1 MKLSV
6 IIVNYN
12 VEFFLEQCLNSVYA
26 ALKHVE
32 GEVFVVD
39 NNSIDGSLDM
49 VAEKFPQVHLIAN
62 KDNVG
67 FSKANNQALKIAKGT
82 YHLLLNPDTIVEED
96 TFLKVVNFMDTH
108 PDAGGLGVKMIDGKG
123 YFLPESKRGL
133 PTPKDAFYKIFGLS
147 RLFPKSKR
155 FGRYHLSYLDKDQ
168 THEIEILSGAFM
180 LMRKDVLD
188 KVGLLD
194 EAFFMYGE
202 DIDLSYRIVLGG
214 YKNYYYPE
222 TRIIHY
228 KGESTKKS
236 SVNYVFVFYNAMIIF
251 ARKHFSSKNAR
262 IYSFLINL
270 AIYFRAGVALLNRG
284 VKRLTIPL
292 IDYGLIILGLFF
304 IAYQYQQI
312 EDIIIPTNLLNY
324 GLPIYGLVWFLSQLF
339 AGGYDKPVKLLKNAL
354 GAFVGTGIIL
364 MIYALLSKEYQFS
377 RLIILIGGI
386 WVLFYYLFS
395 RGLLH
400 FVAGESYR
408 IGGSKNK
415 RFVIVGELSEVERVS
430 QLLKQTNSKVQS
442 VVYVSHNDAKETDA
456 FVGTINQL
464 DQVIDI
470 QKIDEVIF
478 CAKNISAATIIS
490 KMLEL
495 EGSKLDFK
503 IAQPETSFLI
513 GSNSIDSKG
522 DLYVMDINKIN
533 KPANRRNKR
542 LADVLVS
549 LFAVI
554 LSPVLVWFF
563 SNKGQWY
570 KNMIDIFRGKLSFV
584 GYAPIHHV
592 SNLKLPK
599 IKRGILSASLMVEEV
614 DLDDDAISRLNLI
627 YAKNHNLL
635 LDLKLIFQHAK
646 RWDHKAG

>member
-39 NNSIDGSLDM
+39 NNSIDGSLEM
-49 VAEKFPQVHLIAN
+49 VAEKFPNVQLIAN
-62 KDNVG
+62 KDNAG
-67 FSKANNQALKIAKGT
+67 FSKANNQALKIAKGE

-96 TFLKVVNFMDTH
+96 TFQKVVQFMDEH

-123 YFLPESKRGL
+123 NFLPESKRGL

-147 RLFPKSKR
+147 RLFPKTKR
-155 FGRYHLSYLDKDQ
+155 FGRYHLSYLDKDK

-180 LMRKDVLD
+180 LMRKEALD

-251 ARKHFSSKNAR
+251 AKKHFSSKNAR

-270 AIYFRAGVALLNRG
+270 AIYFRAGVALANRA
-284 VKRLTIPL
+284 VKKLTIPV
-292 IDYGLIILGLFF
+292 IDYAVILLGLFL
-304 IAYQYQQI
+304 IAYEYQVL
-312 EDIIIPTNLLNY
+312 EEVVIPANLLNV
-324 GLPIYGLVWFLSQLF
+324 GLPIYTFVWFLAQLF
-339 AGGYDKPVKLLKNAL
+339 SGGYDKPVKLGKNIL
-354 GAFVGTGIIL
+354 GSVIGTGIIL
-364 MIYALLSKEYQFS
+364 MIYALLSKDYQFS

-386 WVLFYYLFS
+386 WVLVYYLLS
-395 RGLLH
+395 RLLLH
-400 FVAGESYR
+400 FALGEHYR

-415 RFVIVGELSEVERVS
+415 RFVIVGEATESERVS
-430 QLLKQTNSKVQS
+430 QLLKQTNSKIQS
-442 VVYVSHNDAKETDA
+442 IVYLSHTNEKLGDNY
-456 FVGTINQL
+456 VGTINQL

-478 CAKNISAATIIS
+478 CAKNITAATIIS

-513 GSNSIDSKG
+513 GSNSIDSQG
-522 DLYVMDINKIN
+522 DLYVMDINRIN

-542 LADVLVS
+542 LMDFILS
-549 LFAVI
+549 LFALL
-554 LSPVLVWFF
+554 LSPILVWIFKSKKNYF
-563 SNKGQWY
+563 
-570 KNMIDIFRGKLSFV
+570 KNMLGMITGKLSFV
-584 GYAPIHHV
+584 GYAPIQHV

-599 IKRGILSASLMVEEV
+599 IKKGVLSTIYMVNER
-614 DLDDDAISRLNLI
+614 DLDADAISRLNLI
-627 YAKNHNLL
+627 YAKNHSLMM
-635 LDLKLIFQHAK
+635 DLRIIFKNFKL
-646 RWDHKAG
+646 WDSSQ

>member
-26 ALKHVE
+26 ALAHVD

-39 NNSIDGSLDM
+39 NNSIDGSLEM
-49 VAEKFPQVHLIAN
+49 VAEKFPDAQLIAN

-67 FSKANNQALKIAKGT
+67 FSKANNQALRIAKGD

-96 TFLKVVNFMDTH
+96 TFAKVVEFMDAH

-123 YFLPESKRGL
+123 NFLPESKRGL

-147 RLFPKSKR
+147 RLFPKTKR
-155 FGRYHLSYLDKDQ
+155 FGRYHLSYLDKDDV
-168 THEIEILSGAFM
+168 HEIEILSGAFM
-180 LMRKDVLD
+180 LMRKEALD

-214 YKNYYYPE
+214 YKNYYFPK

-251 ARKHFSSKNAR
+251 AKKHFSSKNAR

-270 AIYFRAGVALLNRG
+270 AIYFRAGVALLNRA

-292 IDYGLIILGLFF
+292 IDYALILLGLFL
-304 IAYQYQQI
+304 IAAQYQRI
-312 EDIIIPTNLLNY
+312 EEIIIPENLLNY
-324 GLPIYGLVWFLSQLF
+324 GLPIYGLVWFLTQIF
-339 AGGYDKPVKLLKNAL
+339 TGGYDKPVKLLKNSV
-354 GAFVGTGIIL
+354 GAAIGTGVIL

-377 RLIILIGGI
+377 RLIILIGGA
-386 WVLFYYLFS
+386 WVLVYYLLS
-395 RGLLH
+395 RFALH
-400 FVAGESYR
+400 FLGGEAYR

-415 RFVIVGELSEVERVS
+415 RFVIVGEIEEGERVS

-442 VVYVSHNDAKETDA
+442 VVFLSHTDTKESDKY
-456 FVGTINQL
+456 VGTINQL

-490 KMLEL
+490 IMLQL

-513 GSNSIDSKG
+513 GSNSIDSQG

-542 LADVLVS
+542 IVDFTIALFALLLSPILIWAMKNKRRYFRNMFDVLR
-549 LFAVI
+549 
-554 LSPVLVWFF
+554 
-563 SNKGQWY
+563 GQ
-570 KNMIDIFRGKLSFV
+570 LSFV
-584 GYAPIHHV
+584 GYAPIQHS

-599 IKRGILSASLMVEEV
+599 IKRGILSAQLMVNETQ
-614 DLDDDAISRLNLI
+614 LDDDAISRLNLI
-627 YAKNHNLL
+627 YAKNHSHLM
-635 LDLKLIFQHAK
+635 DLKIIFKHFR
-646 RWDHKAG
+646 RWDSQ

>member
-12 VEFFLEQCLNSVYA
+12 VEFFLEQCLNSVYT
-26 ALKHVE
+26 ALAHVE

-39 NNSIDGSLDM
+39 NNSIDGSLAM

-62 KDNVG
+62 KDNAG
-67 FSKANNQALKIAKGT
+67 FSKANNQALRIAKGD
-82 YHLLLNPDTIVEED
+82 YHLLLNPDTIVEEA
-96 TFLKVVNFMDTH
+96 TFLKVVAFMDAH

-123 YFLPESKRGL
+123 NFLPESKRGL

-147 RLFPKSKR
+147 RLFPRSKR

-168 THEIEILSGAFM
+168 LHEIEILSGAFM
-180 LMRKDVLD
+180 LMRKETLD

-214 YKNYYYPE
+214 YKNYYFPD

-228 KGESTKKS
+228 KGESTRKS

-251 ARKHFSSKNAR
+251 AKKHFSSKNAR

-270 AIYFRAGVALLNRG
+270 AIYFRASVALLNRAI
-284 VKRLTIPL
+284 KRLTIPL
-292 IDYGLIILGLFF
+292 LDYAIILVGLFL
-304 IAYQYQQI
+304 IAGQYQTM
-312 EDIIIPTNLLNY
+312 EEIIIPSNLLNY
-324 GLPIYGLVWFLSQLF
+324 GLPIYGLVWFITQIFS
-339 AGGYDKPVKLLKNAL
+339 GGYDKPVQLIKNSL
-354 GAFVGTGIIL
+354 GAVVGTGIIL

-377 RLIILIGGI
+377 RLIILIGGA
-386 WVLFYYLFS
+386 WVLFYYVLS
-395 RGLLH
+395 RLILH
-400 FVAGESYR
+400 FVGGESYR
-408 IGGSKNK
+408 MGGSKNK
-415 RFVIVGELSEVERVS
+415 RFVIIGELEEVERVS
-430 QLLKQTNSKVQS
+430 QLLRQTKSKVQS
-442 VVYVSHNDAKETDA
+442 VVYLSHTDTKTDDL
-456 FVGTINQL
+456 FVGTLNQL

-478 CAKNISAATIIS
+478 CAKNVSAATIIS
-490 KMLEL
+490 KMSEL

-513 GSNSIDSKG
+513 GSNSIDSQG

-542 LADVLVS
+542 LVDVLMAFIFL
-549 LFAVI
+549 LF
-554 LSPVLVWFF
+554 SPLLIWFF
-563 SNKGQWY
+563 KDKKQFLRNLFSVF
-570 KNMIDIFRGKLSFV
+570 IGKLSFV
-584 GYAPIHHV
+584 GYATIHHS

-599 IKRGILSASLMVEEV
+599 IKRGILPATLMVENGN
-614 DLDDDAISRLNLI
+614 LDDDAISRLNLI
-627 YAKNHNLL
+627 YAKNHSYIM
-635 LDLKLIFQHAK
+635 DLKLIFKHFQK
-646 RWDHKAG
+646 LDR